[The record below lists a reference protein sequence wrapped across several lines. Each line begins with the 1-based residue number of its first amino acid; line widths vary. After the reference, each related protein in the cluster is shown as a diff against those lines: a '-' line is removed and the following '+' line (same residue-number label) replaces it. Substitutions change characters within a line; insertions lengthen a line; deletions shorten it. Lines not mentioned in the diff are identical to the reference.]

1 MIADVASS
9 LPGTQVAI
17 SLDSASL
24 TDSALNNIC
33 SREEVLAMKKVLGV
47 ALAALLLLGISVV
60 AMAWGPGMGMGYG
73 YGPGMMGYGPQG
85 QGGGWG
91 PGAMMGGR
99 GGWGRGAGFGP
110 GAGPCWQQGA
120 TGATATAIDDA
131 KAKQIATEYVT
142 KNLPGYTVEK
152 FVKFER
158 PRGTMYQVELKGPK
172 DEVRY
177 IHINPFGNV
186 VPFGAGRSF

>member
-1 MIADVASS
+1 
-9 LPGTQVAI
+9 
-17 SLDSASL
+17 
-24 TDSALNNIC
+24 
-33 SREEVLAMKKVLGV
+33 MKKVLGV

-99 GGWGRGAGFGP
+99 GGWGRGG
-110 GAGPCWQQGA
+110 GPCWQQGA
-120 TGATATAIDDA
+120 QGVTATAIDEA
-131 KAKQIATEYVT
+131 KAKEIANDYVS
-142 KNLPGYTVEK
+142 KNLPGYKVEK

-158 PRGTMYQVELKGPK
+158 PRGAMYQVEVKGPK

-177 IHINPFGNV
+177 LHINPFGNV
-186 VPFGAGRSF
+186 IPFGAGRTF